1 MSDALAQ
8 QISLFR
14 SLIKT
19 RRFDDAT
26 LRILESVLV
35 SNSVKSLK
43 EVQSTLR
50 VFLRSESLSVI
61 REIAEKPVQ
70 QKLSILEFFVRAF
83 ALIADVE
90 SCLALRYEALHMRE
104 LKCTS
109 CQWLEVSYLEWLN
122 FAEHSLDN
130 GFYSIAGKACENALL
145 GLKRT
150 DIPNTKIDEL
160 VENAQVYEKIKRLK
174 DFAMTSAASRSVQS
188 QAAEYLTKKSTGK
201 GKIIHPSF
209 CKETR
214 CVASTMFRIGIKK
227 RNVRKLHDIQRT
239 TSESH
244 TIQL

>member
-90 SCLALRYEALHMRE
+90 VLSLIPLRTFLH
-104 LKCTS
+104 
-109 CQWLEVSYLEWLN
+109 
-122 FAEHSLDN
+122 
-130 GFYSIAGKACENALL
+130 
-145 GLKRT
+145 
-150 DIPNTKIDEL
+150 
-160 VENAQVYEKIKRLK
+160 
-174 DFAMTSAASRSVQS
+174 
-188 QAAEYLTKKSTGK
+188 
-201 GKIIHPSF
+201 
-209 CKETR
+209 
-214 CVASTMFRIGIKK
+214 
-227 RNVRKLHDIQRT
+227 
-239 TSESH
+239 
-244 TIQL
+244 

>member
-1 MSDALAQ
+1 MSDALDQ

-35 SNSVKSLK
+35 SKSVKSLK
-43 EVQSTLR
+43 EVESSLR
-50 VFLRSESLSVI
+50 GLLRSESLSTI
-61 REIAEKPVQ
+61 REIAEKPVG
-70 QKLSILEFFVRAF
+70 QKLVVLEFFVRAF

-104 LKCTS
+104 LES
-109 CQWLEVSYLEWLN
+109 ANCQWVEVSYLEWLN

-145 GLKRT
+145 CVKRN
-150 DIPNTKIDEL
+150 DIANPKVDEL
-160 VENAQVYEKIKRLK
+160 FENEQVMEKIKRLK
-174 DFAMTSAASRSVQS
+174 DFAMTSAASCSVQA
-188 QAAEYLTKKSTGK
+188 QAAEYLKKKSTEK
-201 GKIIHPSF
+201 RKIHPSF
-209 CKETR
+209 RTETR
-214 CVASTMFRIGIKK
+214 CVASTMFRNGIKR
-227 RNVRKLHDIQRT
+227 RNVRKLHELQRT
-239 TSESH
+239 TSASH

>member
-14 SLIKT
+14 SLIKS

-35 SNSVKSLK
+35 SKSVKSLK
-43 EVQSTLR
+43 EVESSLR
-50 VFLRSESLSVI
+50 ALLRSESLSTI
-61 REIAEKPVQ
+61 REIAEKPVG
-70 QKLSILEFFVRAF
+70 QKLLVLEFFVRAF

-104 LKCTS
+104 LESAS

-145 GLKRT
+145 CLTR
-150 DIPNTKIDEL
+150 DIADPKVDEFF
-160 VENAQVYEKIKRLK
+160 ENVQVLEKIKRLK
-174 DFAMTSAASRSVQS
+174 DFAMTSAASCSVQA
-188 QAAEYLTKKSTGK
+188 QAAEYLKKKSTEK
-201 GKIIHPSF
+201 RKINPSF
-209 CKETR
+209 CTETR
-214 CVASTMFRIGIKK
+214 CVASTMFSNGIKR
-227 RNVRKLHDIQRT
+227 RNVQKLHELQRT
-239 TSESH
+239 ACASH